1 MKATDSVDQTLVCD
15 IGDLTEAVTVS
26 WSQGGVPIIDS
37 QGGYT
42 ITQGTVDGGTKI
54 QASSLTIAAATL
66 QALDTSSGSVV
77 WKCAAKS
84 GEFPESE
91 QSEFKDLTV
100 TFLTFGLFLESVC
113 MKIEK

>member
-26 WSQGGVPIIDS
+26 WTQGGVPIVDNV
-37 QGGYT
+37 GGYT
-42 ITQGTVDGGTKI
+42 ITQGTVDSDTNV
-54 QASSLTIAAATL
+54 QASSLTIAAGTL
-66 QALDTSSGSVV
+66 KALDTTSGSVI

-84 GEFPESE
+84 GQFPVSE